1 MALTC
6 KEVNVSSFRSMVR
19 ARWPKLNADD
29 LDIIDSDPEML
40 VELVQEKYK
49 LDADEADKQVYDFEV
64 SNKLPDLASMKAPSA
79 SYA

>member
-6 KEVNVSSFRSMVR
+6 KEVTVSSFRSMVR
-19 ARWPKLNADD
+19 ARWPKLNSDD
-29 LDIIDSDPEML
+29 LDTIESDPEML

-64 SNKLPDLASMKAPSA
+64 NNKLPDLASMKSRSA